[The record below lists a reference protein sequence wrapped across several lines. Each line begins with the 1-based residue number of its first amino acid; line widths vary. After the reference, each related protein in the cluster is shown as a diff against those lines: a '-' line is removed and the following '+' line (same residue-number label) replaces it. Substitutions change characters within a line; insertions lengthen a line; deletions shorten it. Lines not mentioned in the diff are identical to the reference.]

1 MKLNQTIFLVSGVTK
16 NYDWGSKD
24 LIPNFLNK
32 SATDMPVAEVW
43 FGSHEKGSS
52 LLSLSG
58 AETDLSELIR
68 LDPVHVLG
76 ESVNASHNSRLPFL
90 FKFLGI
96 EKALSVQVHP
106 NLEEAKAG
114 FERENQAGIPIDSN
128 VRIYVDEYDKPE
140 QICALSEVWALC
152 GFRPLDEIL
161 HFCSLIS
168 IKDKLSGNTPGD
180 IFLSLFDLKPG
191 DMEIFLDLALD
202 QSEKNSQNEVWQ
214 WVNKLIKTN
223 PGDITA
229 LSPLFMNLVHLNHNE
244 SLFLEA
250 GTVHAYL
257 SGLAIEGMGASDN
270 VIRAGLTSK
279 NISIRELRLIMNKQ
293 STIPEIL
300 DVYEQDAWNLWPSK
314 ISYFQ
319 MGSGV
324 FKNDE
329 KLISGPAIITLVDG
343 NVSIANG
350 DESVELINGDSAY
363 ICGDVTVRVFG
374 NGKSYF
380 CRVNHADYP

>member
-1 MKLNQTIFLVSGVTK
+1 MKLDQTIFLVSGVTK

-24 LIPNFLNK
+24 LIPNFLNT
-32 SATDMPVAEVW
+32 SVTDTPIAEVW

-52 LLSLSG
+52 LISLSG
-58 AETDLSELIR
+58 SETDLSKLIR
-68 LDPVHVLG
+68 LNPVHVLG
-76 ESVNASHNSRLPFL
+76 ESVNAIHNSRLPFL

-106 NLEEAKAG
+106 NLEEAKSG

-152 GFRPLDEIL
+152 GFRPVEEIL
-161 HFCSLIS
+161 QFCSLIS

-191 DMEIFLDLALD
+191 DREIFLDLALD
-202 QSEKNSQNEVWQ
+202 QSEKNLQNEVWQ
-214 WVNKLIKTN
+214 WVNKLIKMNT
-223 PGDITA
+223 GDITA
-229 LSPLFMNLVHLNHNE
+229 LSPLFMNLVHLNHGQ

-257 SGLAIEGMGASDN
+257 SGLAMEGMGASDN

-293 STIPEIL
+293 STLPEIL
-300 DVYEQDAWNLWPSK
+300 EIYEQDAWNLWPSK

-319 MGSGV
+319 MGTGV

-329 KLISGPAIITLVDG
+329 KLISGPAILTLIEG

-350 DESVELINGDSAY
+350 SESVELTNGDSAY

-374 NGKSYF
+374 NGLTYF
-380 CRVNHADYP
+380 CQVNHAD